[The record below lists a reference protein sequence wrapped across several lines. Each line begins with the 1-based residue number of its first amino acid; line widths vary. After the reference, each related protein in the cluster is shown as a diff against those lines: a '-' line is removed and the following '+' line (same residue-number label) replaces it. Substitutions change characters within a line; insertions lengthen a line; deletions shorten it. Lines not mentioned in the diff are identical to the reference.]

1 MWTPRVSS
9 SAATISKGEVMI
21 DVYGIRNCD
30 TVKKARD
37 WLDAEGIDYRFHD
50 FKLEGL
56 DAATAEGW
64 IRALGRDVVI
74 NMRGTTWRKLTDP
87 EKAAVIDERSAIAL
101 MMAQP
106 SVIKRP
112 VLERDGSYHLGF
124 SEEHYQALFGE

>member
-1 MWTPRVSS
+1 MWTPRASS
-9 SAATISKGEVMI
+9 SAATISKGEAMI

-74 NMRGTTWRKLTDP
+74 NRRGTTWRKLTPAQQAIGSDA
-87 EKAAVIDERSAIAL
+87 EAAVLLA
-101 MMAQP
+101 AQP
-106 SVIKRP
+106 SLVKRP
-112 VLERDGSYHLGF
+112 VFDTGAALLVGF
-124 SEEHYQALFGE
+124 GDEQRQALKAL